1 MNQLSTVSSLD
12 TDKSTL
18 AVLITSYQIY
28 LDTMVHASLCT
39 NIRKEEQMKKLL
51 ILALLL
57 ILAQPVQAG
66 NYNVERPQFIQEQ
79 GVLINPYQVTLIT
92 KAKVVGNKPAIEVHF
107 NRYSKY
113 FVYNSTTARDKAYDK
128 FVRFIVAK

>member
-1 MNQLSTVSSLD
+1 
-12 TDKSTL
+12 
-18 AVLITSYQIY
+18 
-28 LDTMVHASLCT
+28 
-39 NIRKEEQMKKLL
+39 MKKLL
-51 ILALLL
+51 TLVLLL

-107 NRYSKY
+107 NRCSKY
-113 FVYNSTTARDKAYDK
+113 FVYNSTTARDKAYN
-128 FVRFIVAK
+128 RFIRFTSTYPNP

>member
-12 TDKSTL
+12 TNKSTL
-18 AVLITSYQIY
+18 TALIMFYQIY
-28 LDTMVHASLCT
+28 LDTTEHAPLLKT
-39 NIRKEEQMKKLL
+39 IRKEEQMKKLL

-92 KAKVVGNKPAIEVHF
+92 KTKVVGNKPAIEVHF
-107 NRYSKY
+107 NRFIRFTSTYS
-113 FVYNSTTARDKAYDK
+113 NP
-128 FVRFIVAK
+128 

>member
-1 MNQLSTVSSLD
+1 
-12 TDKSTL
+12 
-18 AVLITSYQIY
+18 
-28 LDTMVHASLCT
+28 
-39 NIRKEEQMKKLL
+39 MKKLL

-57 ILAQPVQAG
+57 ILAQSVQAG

-107 NRYSKY
+107 HNYSKY
-113 FVYNSTTARDKAYDK
+113 FVYNSTTARDKAYN
-128 FVRFIVAK
+128 RFIRFTSTYSNS

>member
-1 MNQLSTVSSLD
+1 
-12 TDKSTL
+12 
-18 AVLITSYQIY
+18 
-28 LDTMVHASLCT
+28 
-39 NIRKEEQMKKLL
+39 MKKLL

-57 ILAQPVQAG
+57 ILTQPVQAG

-79 GVLINPYQVTLIT
+79 GVLINPYQVTFIT

-113 FVYNSTTARDKAYDK
+113 FVYDSTTARDKAYN
-128 FVRFIVAK
+128 RFIRFTSTYSNP